1 MKKTI
6 IDNLDLELY
15 SETLENKLEIYIVP
29 MKNVNNIYVTFSTKY
44 GSNDIEFI
52 PINENKMKKFP
63 LGIAHFLEHK
73 MFEQKNGVDPF
84 SFFSERGCSAN
95 ANTNQTKTTYLFSGP
110 NFLQE
115 NLEYL
120 LDYVQSPYFTD
131 SNVSKEKGI
140 IEQEI
145 KMYLDDPNTQL
156 YEKLL
161 SNCFVNHPIKYP
173 IIGDISNINKITKED
188 LYECYN
194 TFYNPSNMF
203 IVITGNVEPNS
214 AIETIRNNQ
223 SKKKFPIGQKI
234 KIKKYDE
241 PNNVVKTSET
251 LKLNVGIKRCAVAYK
266 IKLQKD
272 DLYQALLYYTTLF
285 DIKFGSTSILGEKL
299 KQEKIINSNLGIG
312 FDNTS
317 EHLLMFVI
325 GETNEPSLLIEK
337 IKNELS
343 NLEISKE
350 DFERKK
356 KTLISSLIY
365 VSDNI
370 FSINRTLMND
380 IIKYN
385 FVRTNRYNE
394 IKKLN
399 FKDFNNLISKTDYSN
414 ISELI
419 IEPKEQ

>member
-1 MKKTI
+1 MKKEI
-6 IDNLDLELY
+6 INNLDLELY
-15 SETLENKLEIYIVP
+15 SKTLDNKLEVYIIP

-44 GSNDIEFI
+44 GSNDIEFV
-52 PINENKMKKFP
+52 PVNETKFKKFP

-73 MFEQKNGVDPF
+73 MFEQKDGIDPF
-84 SFFSERGCSAN
+84 TFFSERGCSAN

-110 NFLQE
+110 SFFEE
-115 NLEYL
+115 NLNYL

-161 SNCFVNHPIKYP
+161 SNCFINHPIKYP
-173 IIGDISNINKITKED
+173 IIGDVDNVNKITKED

-203 IVITGNVEPNS
+203 VVISGNVDPN
-214 AIETIRNNQ
+214 ETIKIIVDNQ
-223 SKKKFPIGQKI
+223 NKKEFKINKKI
-234 KIKKYDE
+234 KYKKYDE
-241 PNNVVKTSET
+241 PNKVFKDKEI

-266 IKLQKD
+266 IKLPKD
-272 DLYQALLYYTTLF
+272 DLYQTLLYYTILF
-285 DIKFGSTSILGEKL
+285 DIKFGTTSILGEQL
-299 KQEKIINSNLGIG
+299 KQEKIINTNLGLG
-312 FDNTS
+312 FENTD
-317 EHLLMFVI
+317 EHLIMFII
-325 GETNEPSLLIEK
+325 GESDNIDLLIEK

-343 NLEISKE
+343 DLKVSVE

-370 FSINRTLMND
+370 FSINRTITND
-380 IIKYN
+380 IIKYG
-385 FVRTNRYNE
+385 FVRTNRYND

-399 FKDFNNLISKTDYSN
+399 FNEFNDLIKNTDFSN

-419 IEPKEQ
+419 IEPKK

>member
-1 MKKTI
+1 
-6 IDNLDLELY
+6 
-15 SETLENKLEIYIVP
+15 
-29 MKNVNNIYVTFSTKY
+29 
-44 GSNDIEFI
+44 
-52 PINENKMKKFP
+52 
-63 LGIAHFLEHK
+63 

-251 LKLNVGIKRCAVAYK
+251 LKLNV
-266 IKLQKD
+266 
-272 DLYQALLYYTTLF
+272 
-285 DIKFGSTSILGEKL
+285 
-299 KQEKIINSNLGIG
+299 
-312 FDNTS
+312 
-317 EHLLMFVI
+317 
-325 GETNEPSLLIEK
+325 
-337 IKNELS
+337 
-343 NLEISKE
+343 
-350 DFERKK
+350 
-356 KTLISSLIY
+356 
-365 VSDNI
+365 
-370 FSINRTLMND
+370 
-380 IIKYN
+380 
-385 FVRTNRYNE
+385 
-394 IKKLN
+394 
-399 FKDFNNLISKTDYSN
+399 
-414 ISELI
+414 
-419 IEPKEQ
+419 

>member
-1 MKKTI
+1 MKKTTI
-6 IDNLDLELY
+6 NNLDLELY
-15 SETLENKLEIYIVP
+15 SEVLDNKLEIYIVP

-44 GSNDIEFI
+44 GSNDIEFV
-52 PINENKMKKFP
+52 PINKNKLTKFP

-73 MFEQKNGVDPF
+73 MFEQKNGIDPF
-84 SFFSERGCSAN
+84 SFFSERGCNAN

-110 NFLQE
+110 NFFEE
-115 NLEYL
+115 NLNYL

-131 SNVSKEKGI
+131 ENVSKEKGI

-145 KMYLDDPNTQL
+145 KMYLDDSNTRL

-161 SNCFVNHPIKYP
+161 ANCFVNHPIKYP
-173 IIGDISNINKITKED
+173 IIGDIDNINKITKED

-203 IVITGNVEPNS
+203 IVISGNVNPEI
-214 AIETIRNNQ
+214 AIDIIKKNQ
-223 SKKKFPIGQKI
+223 NKKNFSIESKI
-234 KIKKYDE
+234 KTKKYDE
-241 PNNVVKTSET
+241 PDEVFKKSET
-251 LKLNVGIKRCAVAYK
+251 LKLNLGIPRCAVAYK
-266 IKLQKD
+266 IKLPKD
-272 DLYQALLYYTTLF
+272 NLYQNLLYYTILF
-285 DIKFGSTSILGEKL
+285 DNKFGSTSLLGERL
-299 KQEKIINSNLGIG
+299 KKDKIININLGIG
-312 FDNTS
+312 FEHTK
-317 EHLLMFVI
+317 EHLIIFIV
-325 GETNEPSLLIEK
+325 GESNNTGLLIEN

-343 NLEISKE
+343 DLKISKE

-365 VSDNI
+365 VSDNV

-385 FVRTNRYNE
+385 YVRTDRYND

-399 FKDFNNLISKTDYSN
+399 FNDFNNLISKTNFSN

-419 IEPKEQ
+419 IEPKNE